1 MGEWS
6 SECLDLS
13 GASLFAL
20 QKERSLRRFK
30 TRNGEMVEVVARNE
44 RITSG
49 CNFEMTILTSSD
61 GSRWW
66 TLGFEAF
73 GELNEIENLLAAW
86 RSAIPPTYLM
96 GYRTVLR
103 PGLRTGSKPGR
114 LRGAERLDPA
124 ECFLGLDRTGP
135 KSVSIPRSFM
145 GHGPARRLRLSR

>member
-103 PGLRTGSKPGR
+103 PGLRTGVKARQVARGRAVRASRVFSRPGPDW
-114 LRGAERLDPA
+114 AKV
-124 ECFLGLDRTGP
+124 GLDSAVIYGAW
-135 KSVSIPRSFM
+135 PR
-145 GHGPARRLRLSR
+145 A